1 MSYTIISSKTVCGK
15 IKGDTLTNEELQ
27 DAGVSAETL
36 IAGNHIKA
44 SNTAPQIPSIKAAI
58 EGDRTLGGTCQTLRV
73 IGAESGTYDS
83 QSNTFL
89 SYRYRLTIWG

>member
-15 IKGDTLTNEELQ
+15 IKGETLTNEELQ

-44 SNTAPQIPSIKAAI
+44 TATNPQTKVVQSIKQETN
-58 EGDRTLGGTCQTLRV
+58 EGAT
-73 IGAESGTYDS
+73 A
-83 QSNTFL
+83 
-89 SYRYRLTIWG
+89 

>member
-15 IKGDTLTNEELQ
+15 TKGDSLTEKELQ

-44 SNTAPQIPSIKAAI
+44 TTAVNQEAKVVSSIKQETK
-58 EGDRTLGGTCQTLRV
+58 EGAT
-73 IGAESGTYDS
+73 A
-83 QSNTFL
+83 
-89 SYRYRLTIWG
+89 

>member
-1 MSYTIISSKTVCGK
+1 MSYIVISDKTVCGK

-44 SNTAPQIPSIKAAI
+44 TATNEAKVVQSIKQETK
-58 EGDRTLGGTCQTLRV
+58 EGAT
-73 IGAESGTYDS
+73 A
-83 QSNTFL
+83 
-89 SYRYRLTIWG
+89 

>member
-15 IKGDTLTNEELQ
+15 TKGDTLTNEELQ

-44 SNTAPQIPSIKAAI
+44 VATNTETKVVQSIKQETK
-58 EGDRTLGGTCQTLRV
+58 EGAT
-73 IGAESGTYDS
+73 A
-83 QSNTFL
+83 
-89 SYRYRLTIWG
+89 

>member
-15 IKGDTLTNEELQ
+15 TKGDSLTEKELQ

-44 SNTAPQIPSIKAAI
+44 TATNEVKVVQSIKQETK
-58 EGDRTLGGTCQTLRV
+58 EGAT
-73 IGAESGTYDS
+73 A
-83 QSNTFL
+83 
-89 SYRYRLTIWG
+89 

>member
-44 SNTAPQIPSIKAAI
+44 TETNEAKVVQSIKQETK
-58 EGDRTLGGTCQTLRV
+58 EGAT
-73 IGAESGTYDS
+73 A
-83 QSNTFL
+83 
-89 SYRYRLTIWG
+89 

>member
-15 IKGDTLTNEELQ
+15 TKGDTLTNEELQ

-44 SNTAPQIPSIKAAI
+44 SNTAPQIPSITIKI
-58 EGDRTLGGTCQTLRV
+58 EE
-73 IGAESGTYDS
+73 GATK
-83 QSNTFL
+83 
-89 SYRYRLTIWG
+89 

>member
-15 IKGDTLTNEELQ
+15 TKGDTLTEKELQ

-44 SNTAPQIPSIKAAI
+44 ATTNTETKVVQSIKQETK
-58 EGDRTLGGTCQTLRV
+58 EGAT
-73 IGAESGTYDS
+73 A
-83 QSNTFL
+83 
-89 SYRYRLTIWG
+89 

>member
-15 IKGDTLTNEELQ
+15 TKGDSLTEAELQ

-44 SNTAPQIPSIKAAI
+44 TTAVNQ
-58 EGDRTLGGTCQTLRV
+58 
-73 IGAESGTYDS
+73 
-83 QSNTFL
+83 
-89 SYRYRLTIWG
+89 